1 MNVTV
6 LQHGGK
12 WVLLQWQMAYSG
24 NLPILSFKIYQLNLN
39 LGVNFTLAAAV
50 TEVVDL
56 LSTFQHN
63 ISMGIDPFQYYVF
76 SVEACNTLGCSNMT
90 AGIPSNPVFTDELGK
105 FVR

>member
-12 WVLLQWQMAYSG
+12 WILLQWQMAYSG
-24 NLPILSFKIYQLNLN
+24 NLPILSFKIYQQNLN
-39 LGVNFTLAAAV
+39 LGVNFTLAAVV
-50 TEVVDL
+50 TDVDL

-63 ISMGIDPFQYYVF
+63 VSMGIDPFQHYVF

-90 AGIPSNPVFTDELGK
+90 AGVPSDPVFTDELGK
-105 FVR
+105 LLL